1 MPLYQCSCKACRF
14 SGEVFAKVA
23 ELDDK
28 GRVLC
33 PECGE
38 RAAQDWST
46 KTVGAGG
53 AARSF
58 HGGKQV
64 SLMEGFHPTEVAEA
78 RQMFGEKH
86 GQCIRDDGSVQF
98 ANREEQRGY
107 AKRKAEIY
115 AINHKLK

>member
-1 MPLYQCSCKACRF
+1 MPLYQCSCASCRF

-23 ELDDK
+23 ELDDR

-38 RAAQDWST
+38 RADQDWST

-64 SLMEGFHPTEVAEA
+64 SLMEGFHPSEVAEA
-78 RQMFGEKH
+78 RQLFGEKH
-86 GQCIRDDGSVQF
+86 GQCIQNDGTVQF

>member
-1 MPLYQCSCKACRF
+1 
-14 SGEVFAKVA
+14 VFAKVA
-23 ELDDK
+23 ELDAQ

-64 SLMEGFHPTEVAEA
+64 SLMEGFHPSEVAEA

-86 GQCIRDDGSVQF
+86 GQCIQNDGTVQF